1 METIP
6 NALKKGHHAKKM
18 VVEHQTIFEV
28 NFNDF
33 LIFNPTI
40 QLDSLGMDGINRLI
54 KGILYFCFT
63 MGYW

>member
-28 NFNDF
+28 NLNVF

-40 QLDSLGMDGINRLI
+40 QIDSLGMDGTN
-54 KGILYFCFT
+54 
-63 MGYW
+63 